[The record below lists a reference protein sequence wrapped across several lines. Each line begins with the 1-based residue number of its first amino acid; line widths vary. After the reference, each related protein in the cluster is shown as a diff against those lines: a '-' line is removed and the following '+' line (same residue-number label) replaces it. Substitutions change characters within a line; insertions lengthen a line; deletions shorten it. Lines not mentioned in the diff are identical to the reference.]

1 MARLNTVHIT
11 VLEARG
17 LPPAAAYLTAQCSGQ
32 KVKLANLDKGRG
44 RGADE
49 ASMIQRNGAAICWH
63 FPPPPHVDG
72 GGRGTLGGHK
82 QLLDFSSSHNLPT
95 HSVHG
100 SVFETALSLSPPR
113 SPCPDSRPSFFPL
126 PGPTAASQWSPG
138 APSSERSPRRP
149 FGSPSTTTASPRP
162 TQGGKE
168 GGGWGGGGGR
178 GTSVPVCIPAGLVSL
193 SMPLSIIAHVLQS
206 LENPHIL

>member
-63 FPPPPHVDG
+63 FP
-72 GGRGTLGGHK
+72 
-82 QLLDFSSSHNLPT
+82 
-95 HSVHG
+95 
-100 SVFETALSLSPPR
+100 LSPH
-113 SPCPDSRPSFFPL
+113 
-126 PGPTAASQWSPG
+126 TW
-138 APSSERSPRRP
+138 
-149 FGSPSTTTASPRP
+149 T
-162 TQGGKE
+162 E
-168 GGGWGGGGGR
+168 GGGGLWGV
-178 GTSVPVCIPAGLVSL
+178 TNSFWIFLLHITFQHIPF
-193 SMPLSIIAHVLQS
+193 MVLF
-206 LENPHIL
+206 L